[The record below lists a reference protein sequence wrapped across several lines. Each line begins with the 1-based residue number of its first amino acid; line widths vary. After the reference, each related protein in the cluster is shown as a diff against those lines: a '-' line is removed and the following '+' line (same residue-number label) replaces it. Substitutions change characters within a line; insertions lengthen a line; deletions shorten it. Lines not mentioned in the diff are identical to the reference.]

1 MNRRGFIGAASA
13 AEAASILPGFR
24 AETAFGTPAA
34 TIGNLGSF
42 TLKELRDQYHSYLF
56 DNFLPFMEK
65 YVIDPDYGGFLLNT
79 DRDGTR
85 LSTTKTPTNEGRGI
99 WVWSFLYNELS
110 HEQKYLDVAKR
121 SLDFILKSKPEGDA
135 LWARTLTREGK
146 PAGGPDVT
154 VYGDLY
160 IASGIAEYACAAR
173 DADMW
178 KLAKEFMEKCIRIY
192 DRPDY
197 DSITGSDPIQGPRRQ
212 NVSMLLLP
220 VTTSL
225 LKFKSDPDVGA
236 VAARC
241 VDAVVNRHYNPA
253 YRLNNDFLNHDYS
266 LPENANSQYV
276 AFGISNQ
283 TLWMILQEGVRL
295 KNRKLYDAANE
306 RIVHH
311 VEVGWDYVYGGVCS
325 GINNVEKNT
334 WNMTKPL
341 HNQAESLIG
350 LLAIIEH
357 TGDPRAQELFAQ
369 IYSFTTEKY
378 VLKKYGYPLWQHDAD
393 RKVTFQPHSTRAE
406 HFHNSRHLMM
416 NLAALNRMVKRGGK
430 PSGV

>member
-1 MNRRGFIGAASA
+1 MNRRGFIGAACAAATASA
-13 AEAASILPGFR
+13 LPGFR
-24 AETAFGTPAA
+24 AEQAFCSPGDP
-34 TIGNLGSF
+34 ISNLF
-42 TLKELRDQYHSYLF
+42 ALTLKELRDQYYSYLF
-56 DNFLPFMEK
+56 DDFLPFMEK
-65 YVIDPDYGGFLLNT
+65 YVIDPEYGGFLLNT
-79 DRDGTR
+79 DRDGAR
-85 LSTTKTPTNEGRGI
+85 LSTSKTPTNEGRGI
-99 WVWSFLYNELS
+99 WVWSFLYNELA

-121 SLDFILKSKPEGDA
+121 SLDFILKSKPEGDT

-146 PAGGPDVT
+146 AASNADVT
-154 VYGDLY
+154 IYGDLY

-173 DADMW
+173 DAESW
-178 KLAKEFMEKCIRIY
+178 KLAKDIMEKCIRIY

-197 DSITGSDPIQGPRRQ
+197 DSISGADAVQGPRRQ

-220 VTTSL
+220 TTTSL
-225 LKFKSDPDVGA
+225 LKFKSDPAVEA

-241 VDAVVNRHYNPA
+241 VEAVVNRHFNPA

-266 LPENANSQYV
+266 RPENANSQYV

-295 KNRKLYDAANE
+295 KDRKIYDTANE

-325 GINNVEKNT
+325 AITNVEKNT

-350 LLAIIEH
+350 LLSIIEH
-357 TGDPRAQELFAQ
+357 TGDPRAQELFSQ
-369 IYSFTTEKY
+369 IYSFTVQKY
-378 VLKKYGYPLWQHDAD
+378 VLKKYGFPLWQHDAD
-393 RKVTFQPHSTRAE
+393 RKVTYQSHTTRAE
-406 HFHNSRHLMM
+406 NFHNPRHLMM
-416 NLAALNRMVKRGGK
+416 NLAALKRMVKRGGK
-430 PSGV
+430 VSF